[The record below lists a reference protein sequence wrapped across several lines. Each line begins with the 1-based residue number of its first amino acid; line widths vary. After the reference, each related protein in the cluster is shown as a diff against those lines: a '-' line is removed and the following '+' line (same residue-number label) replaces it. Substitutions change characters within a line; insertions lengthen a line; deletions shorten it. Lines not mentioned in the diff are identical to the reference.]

1 MPGIGF
7 NSMKNPAVY
16 NKKISLLQAQGLP
29 VQPCKAASLVD
40 ADDLH
45 FLMPVVVKGA
55 ENHSVI
61 CIGFHRQLKRTMGLQ
76 FLHGLVN
83 IWGNF
88 CFLLC
93 HHDLLIVCAVA
104 LIIRYRR
111 RRCKPD
117 TSCKVPGKIILKN
130 CG

>member
-45 FLMPVVVKGA
+45 FFVPVVVQGM
-55 ENHSVI
+55 EDHTVVGV
-61 CIGFHRQLKRTMGLQ
+61 GF
-76 FLHGLVN
+76 
-83 IWGNF
+83 
-88 CFLLC
+88 
-93 HHDLLIVCAVA
+93 
-104 LIIRYRR
+104 Y
-111 RRCKPD
+111 
-117 TSCKVPGKIILKN
+117 GKFK
-130 CG
+130 